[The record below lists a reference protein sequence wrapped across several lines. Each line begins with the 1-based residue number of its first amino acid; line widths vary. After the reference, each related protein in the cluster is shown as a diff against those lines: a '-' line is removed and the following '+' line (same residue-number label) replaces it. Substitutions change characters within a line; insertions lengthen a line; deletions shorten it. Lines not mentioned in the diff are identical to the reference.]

1 MGPTPSAVRVLV
13 IDDDRAVCD
22 VVLHILRRAG
32 FRAVGAYDGLTG
44 LETARVH
51 APDLILLDV
60 KMPEFDGL
68 QTLGRLRENPST
80 REIVVIAFTGLEL
93 DGESLRSR
101 GFDDVILKPILAFEL
116 VERITRALSARAAPG
131 EGQKR
136 PSDLLSAM
144 WRRVNIA

>member
-32 FRAVGAYDGLTG
+32 FHAVGAYDGLTG